1 MNTSLV
7 SMVALIIYFQ
17 KVLIFRSFNCDLSIL
32 NSCTNVTDITFY
44 IIMGVNVKEAE
55 KAKEVA
61 PNLEVEKEERGKVK

>member
-7 SMVALIIYFQ
+7 SMVALISYFQ

-55 KAKEVA
+55 KAKEVV
-61 PNLEVEKEERGKVK
+61 PNLEVEKEERGKAK